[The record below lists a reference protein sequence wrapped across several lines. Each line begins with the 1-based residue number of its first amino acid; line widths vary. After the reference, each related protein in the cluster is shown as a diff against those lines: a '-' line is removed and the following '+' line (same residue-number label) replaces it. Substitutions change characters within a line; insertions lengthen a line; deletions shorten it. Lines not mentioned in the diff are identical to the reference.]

1 MSLLKAVPYAKGRGS
16 ICHYCILQYKLYSTT
31 SREIQNK
38 GTLNVVEMPEQNR
51 SFDAGDLYL
60 VTYALQNRRCANY
73 LPRYVA
79 LHELNTKI

>member
-1 MSLLKAVPYAKGRGS
+1 
-16 ICHYCILQYKLYSTT
+16 
-31 SREIQNK
+31 
-38 GTLNVVEMPEQNR
+38 MPEQNR

-79 LHELNTKI
+79 LHELSTKI